1 MATIGLTLTAVINIP
16 EALRDSGKYLWISY
30 AIALGVVLLVCETLV
45 LFRRSPAGPRG
56 IAGYVEAG
64 LDRSHAALAGWT
76 LLLGYGAAFL
86 ACLAFLGFYLDRI
99 LHHAGLPVSGVAG
112 FLLGGLA
119 CLELAR
125 RDVRLSTRSMLVTE
139 SLSVLIVLALT
150 LVVLRHGGPSQDLR
164 ALEPVG
170 VTSQQVGSGLM
181 VAVLSFIGFES
192 AANLGAEALRPERM
206 VPRAMRLAVLGA
218 GVLFVLWA
226 VVLPEGLAWLPRNER
241 FGLDAVSDLADRL
254 GQGGAGLWI
263 RLGTFL
269 CLFGSA
275 MGSLNALGRLAFSLA
290 REGVLPRRLGQLN
303 SSSGSPAFALAAMAL
318 PLIGGGSVLVARGSS
333 ADQLFNVFGGFSVL
347 AFLLVYGMVALAA
360 LRVDLAGCSKIRRLA
375 VSGSCLLA
383 VSGVAAAYLAGA
395 IKAQAPMLI
404 TFAVLLLLGL
414 LRVRR
419 AAQLLA

>member
-16 EALRDSGKYLWISY
+16 EALRGAGKGLWISY

-56 IAGYVEAG
+56 IAGYVDTG
-64 LDRSHAALAGWT
+64 LGRNPAALAGWT
-76 LLLGYGAAFL
+76 LLLGYGATFL
-86 ACLAFLGFYLDRI
+86 ACLAFLGFYLDR
-99 LHHAGLPVSGVAG
+99 LLLHAGLPVAGAGG

-139 SLSVLIVLALT
+139 SLSVLIVLVLT
-150 LVVLRHGGPSQDLR
+150 LLVLRHGGPSQDLR

-170 VTSQQVGSGLM
+170 VTPQQVGSGLM

-206 VPRAMRLAVLGA
+206 VPRAMRLAVLAA
-218 GVLFVLWA
+218 GVLFLLWA
-226 VVLPEGLAWLPRNER
+226 VVLPEGLGWLPRSQR
-241 FGLDAVSDLADRL
+241 FSLDAVSDLADRL
-254 GQGGAGLWI
+254 GQADAGLWI

-290 REGVLPRRLGQLN
+290 HDGVLPSRLGHLN
-303 SSSGSPAFALAAMAL
+303 PSSGSPAFALSAVAL
-318 PLIGGGSVLVARGSS
+318 PLIGGGSALVARGLS

-347 AFLLVYGMVALAA
+347 AFLLVYGMVAVGA
-360 LRVDLAGCSKIRRLA
+360 LRAELAGCSKRRRLL

-383 VSGVAAAYLAGA
+383 VSCVAAAYLAGV
-395 IKAQAPMLI
+395 IHAQAPMLI

-414 LRVRR
+414 LLVRR
-419 AAQLLA
+419 AALAAG